1 MNQRP
6 VSLSLHL
13 AQRDKLAGVHREDP
27 CTLAVASK
35 CLTALIVVQCGRMP
49 IHLAAL
55 RGQADVLA
63 LLCDHGS
70 PLNDADADGSAPL
83 HKALTQGHVEAA
95 QHLLAYG
102 ADAKQTLQVTI
113 NSSPEIP

>member
-1 MNQRP
+1 
-6 VSLSLHL
+6 
-13 AQRDKLAGVHREDP
+13 
-27 CTLAVASK
+27 
-35 CLTALIVVQCGRMP
+35 MP